1 MMQDGFGGF
10 HKSSDF
16 HLKKTFYSAPC
27 GCVPWLQV
35 LCTTGSLPAAGRRRG
50 RCWGA
55 PAAQQNTALQRRISG
70 NSRWAFL
77 GPLAAFSWARNSI
90 FYLSFLFLFSY
101 LAIAQNLQK
110 RIDSRFVR
118 PWSAFVM
125 STEKTAPNEI
135 VAGQGL
141 TSRPLNGPASWSVG
155 GPNSWTGS
163 RWSHPALG
171 NEKHL
176 EFTVDELFESVWW
189 IFVFFPHFFFVFC
202 QMSKKYGQ
210 SCETKVWKRNVK
222 MMLEIILNYSK
233 CSRLEVS
240 ALNSLTLWI
249 SYRKHNHGFL
259 RPLAKDTKPA
269 LFAIIHYHS
278 LSIFIH
284 LHPLCLLHRRQ
295 CFFLT
300 QITSLRV
307 P

>member
-1 MMQDGFGGF
+1 MKTRKFLPEVRSASTGRAAWRSFAVAMVFSAPCRAANNSQILMWRGSIVAFMCRRLRGNGRMMQDGFGGF

-16 HLKKTFYSAPC
+16 HLQKNLFLGPL
-27 GCVPWLQV
+27 WLQV

-55 PAAQQNTALQRRISG
+55 PAAQQSTALQRRISG
-70 NSRWAFL
+70 NSRWTFL

-176 EFTVDELFESVWW
+176 EFTVDDLFESVW
-189 IFVFFPHFFFVFC
+189 
-202 QMSKKYGQ
+202 
-210 SCETKVWKRNVK
+210 
-222 MMLEIILNYSK
+222 
-233 CSRLEVS
+233 
-240 ALNSLTLWI
+240 
-249 SYRKHNHGFL
+249 
-259 RPLAKDTKPA
+259 
-269 LFAIIHYHS
+269 
-278 LSIFIH
+278 
-284 LHPLCLLHRRQ
+284 
-295 CFFLT
+295 
-300 QITSLRV
+300 
-307 P
+307 